1 MKIKTIIYDYGGV
14 IMTSAQEEAVR
25 RFSEIGIVPDLMPL
39 DKYNQQGVFL
49 ALEDGSITADE
60 FRDELN
66 RRCGRNNTH
75 DDYRW
80 ACLGYVGEIPKR
92 NLQLFRLLRQ
102 KGYRQL
108 LLSNTNPY
116 MMSWAMS
123 PDFDGEGR
131 ALCDYLDACYCSYEL
146 RMLKPNPAIF
156 QFVIDHE
163 NITPETTIFVDD
175 NESNIRVARDMGFHT
190 LQPVNG
196 VDWTTDL
203 LHQLDDF
210 GGMTRQLPLRCIK
223 ANSLSNPS

>member
-102 KGYRQL
+102 KSYRQL

-210 GGMTRQLPLRCIK
+210 GGMTRKLPLRCIK
-223 ANSLSNPS
+223 AKSLSNPS

>member
-1 MKIKTIIYDYGGV
+1 MQIKTILYDYGGV

-25 RFSEIGIVPDLMPL
+25 RFSEIGIMPDMMPL

-49 ALEDGSITADE
+49 ALEDGTISTDE
-60 FRDELN
+60 FHDELN

-131 ALCDYLDACYCSYEL
+131 ALSDYLDACYCSYEL
-146 RMLKPNPAIF
+146 RMLKPNPVIV
-156 QFVIDHE
+156 QFVIDQE
-163 NITPETTIFVDD
+163 NITPESTIFVDD
-175 NESNIRVARDMGFHT
+175 NERNIHVARDMGFHT

-196 VDWTTDL
+196 EDWTTNL
-203 LHQLDDF
+203 LHMLGEDI
-210 GGMTRQLPLRCIK
+210 T
-223 ANSLSNPS
+223 

>member
-1 MKIKTIIYDYGGV
+1 MNIKTIIYDYGGV
-14 IMTSAQEEAVR
+14 IMTSSQEEAVR
-25 RFSEIGIVPDLMPL
+25 RFSEIGIVPNLMPL
-39 DKYNQQGVFL
+39 DKYNQQGVFQ
-49 ALEDGSITADE
+49 ALEDGTITADE

-66 RRCGRNNTH
+66 HRCGRNNTH

-146 RMLKPNPAIF
+146 RMLKPDPAIF

-163 NITPETTIFVDD
+163 NISPETTIFVDD
-175 NESNIRVARDMGFHT
+175 NERNILVTRDMGFHT

-196 VDWTTDL
+196 VDWTKDL
-203 LHQLDDF
+203 LRQLDDF
-210 GGMTRQLPLRCIK
+210 GLMTR
-223 ANSLSNPS
+223 

>member
-1 MKIKTIIYDYGGV
+1 MVKTKIKTIIFDYGGV
-14 IMTSAQEEAVR
+14 IMTSAQDEAMR
-25 RFSEIGIVPDLMPL
+25 RFREIGIMPEMMPL
-39 DKYNQQGVFL
+39 DKYNQQGVFQ

-66 RRCGRNNTH
+66 CRCGRNNTH

-92 NLQLFRLLRQ
+92 NLQLFRFLRQ

-131 ALCDYLDACYCSYEL
+131 ALCDYLDSCYCSYKL
-146 RMLKPNPAIF
+146 QMLKPNPAIF
-156 QFVIDHE
+156 QVVIDQEHL
-163 NITPETTIFVDD
+163 TPENTIFVDD
-175 NESNIRVARDMGFHT
+175 NERNIRVAHDMGFHT

-196 VDWTTDL
+196 KDWTKDL
-203 LHQLDDF
+203 LLLL
-210 GGMTRQLPLRCIK
+210 GENIT
-223 ANSLSNPS
+223 

>member
-1 MKIKTIIYDYGGV
+1 MKINTIIYDYGGV

-49 ALEDGSITADE
+49 ALEDGSVTANE

-92 NLQLFRLLRQ
+92 NLQLFQLLRQ

-203 LHQLDDF
+203 LHQLDDL
-210 GGMTRQLPLRCIK
+210 GGMTR
-223 ANSLSNPS
+223 

>member
-92 NLQLFRLLRQ
+92 NLQLFLLLRQ

-190 LQPVNG
+190 LQPING

-210 GGMTRQLPLRCIK
+210 GGMTR
-223 ANSLSNPS
+223 

>member
-1 MKIKTIIYDYGGV
+1 MHLRQTGAKMKIKTVVYDYGGV

-25 RFSEIGIVPDLMPL
+25 RFSEIGIVPGMMPL
-39 DKYNQQGVFL
+39 DKYNQQGVFQ
-49 ALEDGSITADE
+49 ALEDGTITADE

-66 RRCGRNNTH
+66 RLCGRNNSH

-80 ACLGYVGEIPKR
+80 TCLGYVGDVPKR
-92 NLQLFRLLRQ
+92 NLRLIRLLRQ

-123 PDFDGEGR
+123 RDFDGEGR

-156 QFVIDHE
+156 QFVIDQEH
-163 NITPETTIFVDD
+163 ITPETTIFVDD
-175 NESNIRVARDMGFHT
+175 NKRNIRVARDMGFHT

-196 VDWTTDL
+196 IDWTTDL
-203 LHQLDDF
+203 LHTLGED
-210 GGMTRQLPLRCIK
+210 I
-223 ANSLSNPS
+223 S

>member
-102 KGYRQL
+102 KSYRQL

-223 ANSLSNPS
+223 AKSLSNPS

>member
-1 MKIKTIIYDYGGV
+1 MHLRKTGAKMKIKTIIYDYGGV

-102 KGYRQL
+102 KSYRQL

-210 GGMTRQLPLRCIK
+210 GGMTR
-223 ANSLSNPS
+223 

>member
-1 MKIKTIIYDYGGV
+1 
-14 IMTSAQEEAVR
+14 MTSAQEEAVR

-39 DKYNQQGVFL
+39 DKYNQQGVFQ
-49 ALEDGSITADE
+49 ALEDGTISADE

-66 RRCGRNNTH
+66 RRCRRNNTH

-80 ACLGYVGEIPKR
+80 ACLGYVGEVPKR

-131 ALCDYLDACYCSYEL
+131 ALRDYLDACYCSYEL

-156 QFVIDHE
+156 QYVIDQEH
-163 NITPETTIFVDD
+163 ITPETTIFVDD
-175 NESNIRVARDMGFHT
+175 NERNIHVARDMGFQT

-196 VDWTTDL
+196 IDWTTDL
-203 LHQLDDF
+203 LFMLGED
-210 GGMTRQLPLRCIK
+210 I
-223 ANSLSNPS
+223 S

>member
-1 MKIKTIIYDYGGV
+1 MNIKTIIYDYGGV

-92 NLQLFRLLRQ
+92 NLQLLLLLRQ

-190 LQPVNG
+190 LQPING
-196 VDWTTDL
+196 VDWTTYL

-210 GGMTRQLPLRCIK
+210 GGMTR
-223 ANSLSNPS
+223 

>member
-1 MKIKTIIYDYGGV
+1 MQIKTIIYDYGGV

-80 ACLGYVGEIPKR
+80 ACLGYVGEVPKR
-92 NLQLFRLLRQ
+92 NLQLFQLLRQ

-175 NESNIRVARDMGFHT
+175 NESHIRVARDMGFHT

-196 VDWTTDL
+196 VDWTIDL
-203 LHQLDDF
+203 LRQLDDF
-210 GGMTRQLPLRCIK
+210 GGMTR
-223 ANSLSNPS
+223 

>member
-25 RFSEIGIVPDLMPL
+25 RFSEIGIVTDMMPL

-92 NLQLFRLLRQ
+92 NLQLFRLHRQ

-210 GGMTRQLPLRCIK
+210 GGMTR
-223 ANSLSNPS
+223 

>member
-1 MKIKTIIYDYGGV
+1 MNLKTIIYDYGGV
-14 IMTSAQEEAVR
+14 IMTSSQEEAVR
-25 RFSEIGIVPDLMPL
+25 RFSEIGIVPNLMPL
-39 DKYNQQGVFL
+39 DKYNQKGVFQ
-49 ALEDGSITADE
+49 ALEDGTITTDE

-80 ACLGYVGEIPKR
+80 ACLGYVGDIPKR

-146 RMLKPNPAIF
+146 RMLKPDPAIF

-163 NITPETTIFVDD
+163 NISPKTTIFVDD
-175 NESNIRVARDMGFHT
+175 NERNILVARDMGFHT

-196 VDWTTDL
+196 VDWTKDL
-203 LHQLDDF
+203 LRQLDDF
-210 GGMTRQLPLRCIK
+210 GLMTR
-223 ANSLSNPS
+223 

>member
-1 MKIKTIIYDYGGV
+1 MHLRYTGAKMKIKTIIYDYGGV

-196 VDWTTDL
+196 VDWTNDL
-203 LHQLDDF
+203 LHQLDDS
-210 GGMTRQLPLRCIK
+210 GGMTR
-223 ANSLSNPS
+223 

>member
-92 NLQLFRLLRQ
+92 NLQLFLLLRK

-196 VDWTTDL
+196 VDWTTYL

-210 GGMTRQLPLRCIK
+210 GGMTR
-223 ANSLSNPS
+223 

>member
-1 MKIKTIIYDYGGV
+1 MKIDTVIYDYGGV

-25 RFSEIGIVPDLMPL
+25 RFGLLGVTAEAMPL

-49 ALEDGSITADE
+49 ALEKGDITADE

-66 RRCGRNNTH
+66 RLCGRNNSH

-80 ACLGYVGEIPKR
+80 ACLGYVGDIPNR
-92 NLQLFRLLRQ
+92 NLRLIRLLRQ

-131 ALCDYLDACYCSYEL
+131 ALSDYLDECYCSYEV
-146 RMLKPNPAIF
+146 RMMKPDPNIF
-156 QFVIDHE
+156 QLVIDREH
-163 NITPETTIFVDD
+163 IDPESTLFVDD
-175 NESNIRVARDMGFHT
+175 NKRNICTAREMGIHT

-196 VDWTTDL
+196 EDWTGQL
-203 LHQLDDF
+203 LRLLGLQD
-210 GGMTRQLPLRCIK
+210 I
-223 ANSLSNPS
+223 SL

>member
-102 KGYRQL
+102 KSYRQL

-210 GGMTRQLPLRCIK
+210 GGMTR
-223 ANSLSNPS
+223 

>member
-1 MKIKTIIYDYGGV
+1 MNIKTIIYDYGGV

-92 NLQLFRLLRQ
+92 NLQLFLLLRQ

-210 GGMTRQLPLRCIK
+210 GGMTR
-223 ANSLSNPS
+223 

>member
-196 VDWTTDL
+196 VDWTNDL

-210 GGMTRQLPLRCIK
+210 GGMTR
-223 ANSLSNPS
+223 

>member
-92 NLQLFRLLRQ
+92 NLQLFLLLLRK

-210 GGMTRQLPLRCIK
+210 GGMTR
-223 ANSLSNPS
+223 

>member
-92 NLQLFRLLRQ
+92 NLQLFQLLRQ

-210 GGMTRQLPLRCIK
+210 GGMTR
-223 ANSLSNPS
+223 

>member
-25 RFSEIGIVPDLMPL
+25 RFSEIGIVPNLMPL

-92 NLQLFRLLRQ
+92 NLQLFQLLRQ

-210 GGMTRQLPLRCIK
+210 GGMTR
-223 ANSLSNPS
+223 

>member
-1 MKIKTIIYDYGGV
+1 MKINTIIYDYGGV

-49 ALEDGSITADE
+49 ALEDGSVTANE

-92 NLQLFRLLRQ
+92 NLQLFRLLRK

-203 LHQLDDF
+203 LHQLDDL
-210 GGMTRQLPLRCIK
+210 GGMTR
-223 ANSLSNPS
+223 

>member
-92 NLQLFRLLRQ
+92 NLQLFLLLRK

-175 NESNIRVARDMGFHT
+175 NESNIRVARDM
-190 LQPVNG
+190 
-196 VDWTTDL
+196 
-203 LHQLDDF
+203 
-210 GGMTRQLPLRCIK
+210 
-223 ANSLSNPS
+223 

>member
-1 MKIKTIIYDYGGV
+1 MKIKTVVYDYGGV

-25 RFSEIGIVPDLMPL
+25 RFSEIGIVPGMMPL
-39 DKYNQQGVFL
+39 DKYNQQGVFQ
-49 ALEDGSITADE
+49 ALEDGTITADE

-80 ACLGYVGEIPKR
+80 ACLGYVGDVPKR
-92 NLQLFRLLRQ
+92 NLRLFRLLRQ

-116 MMSWAMS
+116 MMSWVMS
-123 PDFDGEGR
+123 RDFDGEGR

-156 QFVIDHE
+156 QFVIDQEH
-163 NITPETTIFVDD
+163 ITPETTIFVDD
-175 NESNIRVARDMGFHT
+175 NKRNIRVARDMGFHT

-196 VDWTTDL
+196 IDWTTDL
-203 LHQLDDF
+203 LFMLGED
-210 GGMTRQLPLRCIK
+210 I
-223 ANSLSNPS
+223 S

>member
-92 NLQLFRLLRQ
+92 NLQLFLLLRK

-196 VDWTTDL
+196 VDWTNDL

-210 GGMTRQLPLRCIK
+210 GGMTR
-223 ANSLSNPS
+223 

>member
-92 NLQLFRLLRQ
+92 NLQLFLLLRK

-210 GGMTRQLPLRCIK
+210 GGMTR
-223 ANSLSNPS
+223 

>member
-25 RFSEIGIVPDLMPL
+25 RFREIGIVPDLMPL

-210 GGMTRQLPLRCIK
+210 GGMTR
-223 ANSLSNPS
+223 